1 MNTYDRKEL
10 NSLFW
15 RYLSSSI
22 LITLSGALGV
32 IINSVIV
39 GNLIGS
45 DGVSAINLNS
55 TMIQLLMTI
64 SLIIASGGG
73 MLVGYALGRK
83 EHDRARYIF
92 TQSTLG
98 SLTVGIIFALV
109 GVFATEQVASILSD
123 NEALHGMV
131 GDYLRVVL
139 LGAPAYM
146 LMWGISTMISVDG
159 SPRLAS
165 LAIVIDNVVN
175 LILDVVFIKF
185 LGMGIEGSSLATVVG
200 HVVGIAIMLLH
211 FRHANGGR
219 VLSLS
224 SKGGTLAEW
233 KNIISQGAPLAVA
246 SICLTLLLFT
256 SNRMVLSAVGRE
268 GIFVFSVCMNLLQVY
283 NLFLAGTCRSLQT
296 LGAVLIGQRNS
307 DGVRFVFGKS
317 LRFITVAMIATCAYV
332 WIFPSTIATLFGAE
346 GAEVVAECNYALRIF
361 AVSFVPFCYIYFVM
375 IVFKLLSFNRM
386 SLFISLILSLTVI
399 PVISLMANYAPEY
412 IWYSYLI
419 AYIIEM
425 IAIGVVYKVGRMDV
439 RAKMSSL

>member
-1 MNTYDRKEL
+1 MNTYDRKKL

-39 GNLIGS
+39 GNLVGS

-131 GDYLRVVL
+131 SDYLRVVL

>member
-131 GDYLRVVL
+131 SDYLRVVL

-185 LGMGIEGSSLATVVG
+185 LSMGIEGSSLATVVG

-211 FRHANGGR
+211 FHHAKGVR

>member
-1 MNTYDRKEL
+1 M
-10 NSLFW
+10 
-15 RYLSSSI
+15 
-22 LITLSGALGV
+22 
-32 IINSVIV
+32 
-39 GNLIGS
+39 
-45 DGVSAINLNS
+45 
-55 TMIQLLMTI
+55 
-64 SLIIASGGG
+64 
-73 MLVGYALGRK
+73 VGYALGRK

-123 NEALHGMV
+123 NEALHGIV
-131 GDYLRVVL
+131 SDYLRVVL